1 MNIIE
6 LAKQAGIKDSWEY
19 YHLECTEKSLE
30 AFANLV
36 AAQER
41 EACAKVCEQSEIPM
55 PIDVWHGSTKK
66 EMTAYTALA
75 LAAAIRARGTT

>member
-6 LAKQAGIKDSWEY
+6 LTKQAGQRDYW
-19 YHLECTEKSLE
+19 LERFAALVE
-30 AFANLV
+30 A
-36 AAQER
+36 AARADER
-41 EACAKVCEQSEIPM
+41 EACARVCEQSEIPI

-66 EMTAYTALA
+66 EMTAHTALA

>member
-6 LAKQAGIKDSWEY
+6 LAKQAGFQDADWNYIKA
-19 YHLECTEKSLE
+19 LAKFAALVE
-30 AFANLV
+30 A
-36 AAQER
+36 AARTDER
-41 EACAKVCEQSEIPM
+41 EACAKVCEQSEIPI

>member
-1 MNIIE
+1 MGEVMNIIE
-6 LAKQAGIKDSWEY
+6 LAKQAGFQDADWNYIKA
-19 YHLECTEKSLE
+19 LAK
-30 AFANLV
+30 FADLI
-36 AAQER
+36 AAHER

-75 LAAAIRARGTT
+75 LAAAIRARGTS